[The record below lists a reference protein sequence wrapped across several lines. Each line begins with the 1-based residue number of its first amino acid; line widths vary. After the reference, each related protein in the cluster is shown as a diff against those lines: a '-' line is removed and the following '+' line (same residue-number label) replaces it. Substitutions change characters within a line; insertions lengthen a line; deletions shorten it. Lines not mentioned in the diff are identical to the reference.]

1 MPNSIIVNESHP
13 ACQHPRLFTRA
24 SISMRGSTTFVSGL
38 KHYFRKYA
46 PTTAS
51 NITKNYAATS
61 PPVGGVPKQGGAFYN
76 KFLYFNAL

>member
-61 PPVGGVPKQGGAFYN
+61 PPVGGVPKAGWR
-76 KFLYFNAL
+76 FLQ